1 MTNNVYNIQPVTVG
15 RGLTTGTATTIGFL
29 TSYVPFEKS
38 MPFSYT
44 LTSADGQTLYSGQGV
59 VDETL
64 LSMWGEDDNYIIN
77 VMATMVGVTV
87 IW

>member
-1 MTNNVYNIQPVTVG
+1 MTNNLYNIQPVTVG
-15 RGLTTGTATTIGFL
+15 TGFTTGTATTIGFL
-29 TSYVPFEKS
+29 TSYVPFETS

-44 LTSADGQTLYSGQGV
+44 LTSADGQTLYSGQDV

-64 LSMWGEDDNYIIN
+64 LSMWGEDDEYIIN
-77 VMATMVGVTV
+77 VMATIVGVTV

>member
-15 RGLTTGTATTIGFL
+15 TGFTTGTATTIGFL
-29 TSYVPFEKS
+29 TSYVPFETS

-44 LTSADGQTLYSGQGV
+44 LTSADGQTLYMGSDVVGQQA
-59 VDETL
+59 
-64 LSMWGEDDNYIIN
+64 LSQWGDNDDYIIN
-77 VMATMVGVTV
+77 VMAAIVGVTV

>member
-1 MTNNVYNIQPVTVG
+1 MTNNVYNIQPIQVG
-15 RGLTTGTATTIGFL
+15 TGLTTGTATTIGFQ
-29 TSYVPFEKS
+29 TSYIPFETS

-44 LTSADGQTLYSGQGV
+44 LTSADGQTLYMGSGV

-64 LSMWGEDDNYIIN
+64 LSMWGEDDKYIIN
-77 VMATMVGVTV
+77 VMATIVGVSI